1 MTSKEGFSVVAPMS
15 VTILHS
21 AQEGVLLRF
30 GETVDLVDEEDRRC
44 LVEETALLRL
54 LDDVADILD
63 ATCDGR
69 QGVEGSLKPVGDDLG
84 QGGLTHTRGSPE
96 DKRRDASC
104 LDHLPQDGPLAH
116 QMLLSD
122 IVVQSARTES
132 FSQWLCHILPAK
144 LL

>member
-1 MTSKEGFSVVAPMS
+1 M
-15 VTILHS
+15 
-21 AQEGVLLRF
+21 
-30 GETVDLVDEEDRRC
+30 DLVDEEDRRC
-44 LVEETALLRL
+44 FVEETAFLRL

-69 QGVEGSLKPVGDDLG
+69 QGVKGSLKPVGDDLG